1 MSPNTSI
8 PRYDLFDT
16 QDMSRYLD
24 AEGRPLGE
32 HRAPESVKAGVPMEL
47 KQCPYSGSRYK
58 HANPMNVSALRQMTR
73 HWAQALGTIDFIRQ
87 RYEARV
93 GRAPL
98 GLVDVWRVS
107 KIISFMPGY
116 LLFRAE
122 GALTD
127 GQLPPPVSAAYK
139 IIVGIAATLERLV
152 LQGMMMEGYN
162 DATVMTPE
170 ELFSLVEESG
180 DLVGLEQVCA
190 GPANLIQE
198 ALQVLMVGPK
208 EPVEARV
215 IQALVPD
222 VDALFT
228 YARHG
233 THAHLTAFAYSLRRQ
248 VALKELAERL
258 GQLGT
263 GTVASRLTEQLG
275 TVGEGQQPLAGNLAQ
290 TSTALVEMPPEAI
303 TQLVEAFA
311 RLALDPVQPA
321 EPEPFEAPDVD
332 GLLKTQ
338 LTAGLATAG
347 EELADSTERED
358 LAQALASC
366 VLLENEA
373 LRHFTLL
380 QGELDRVLGYPT
392 SARGP
397 LERTALTRYFGRAP
411 RDAFQELLPAL
422 HAPEGASASRLAAG
436 QR

>member
-1 MSPNTSI
+1 MSPNTSL

-32 HRAPESVKAGVPMEL
+32 HRAPEAVKAGVPMEL

-73 HWAQALGTIDFIRQ
+73 HWAQTMGTIDFIRQ
-87 RYEARV
+87 RYETRV

-122 GALTD
+122 GALSD
-127 GQLPPPVSAAYK
+127 GQLPAPVSAAYK

-152 LQGMMMEGYN
+152 LQGMLMEGYN

-198 ALQVLMVGPK
+198 ALQVLMGVPK
-208 EPVEARV
+208 EPVETSV

-233 THAHLTAFAYSLRRQ
+233 TQVHLTAFAYSLRHQ
-248 VALKELAERL
+248 VALKELSERL
-258 GQLGT
+258 VQLGT
-263 GTVASRLTEQLG
+263 GPVASRLTEQLA
-275 TVGEGQQPLAGNLAQ
+275 TVGEGRQPLAGNLAQ

-303 TQLVEAFA
+303 TQLVEGLA
-311 RLALDPVQPA
+311 RLALDPLQPA

-332 GLLKTQ
+332 GPLKTQ
-338 LTAGLATAG
+338 LTSVLANAG
-347 EELADSTERED
+347 EALAELAVREG

-373 LRHFTLL
+373 LRRFSLL
-380 QGELDRVLGYPT
+380 QVELDRVLGYAT

-397 LERTALTRYFGRAP
+397 LERAALTRYFGRAP
-411 RDAFQELLPAL
+411 SDVFRELLPAI
-422 HAPEGASASRLAAG
+422 HAPEGASASRPAAG
-436 QR
+436 PR